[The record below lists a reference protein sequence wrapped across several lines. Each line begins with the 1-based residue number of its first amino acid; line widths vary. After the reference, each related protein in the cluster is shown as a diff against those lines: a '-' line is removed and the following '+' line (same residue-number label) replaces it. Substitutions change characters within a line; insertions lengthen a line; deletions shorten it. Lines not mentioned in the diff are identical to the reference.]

1 MTAPSTTQE
10 RVWGVKGGGEARY
23 SLSSIP
29 PASAL
34 PELSHEKNQNPA
46 DKMRPTTPLTIIG
59 SIYPEDSSNNT
70 SLAAP
75 SNPSDLLLT
84 FSNRLSHQCFS
95 CFISYAS
102 ILNSLYLSI
111 SWYFMVFKRGTEQKK
126 LSPSDHRIL
135 KDIQIIGVKKEKMTE
150 HADWTQRDRN
160 SSKRVKQKWLFAE
173 SKYIPGQSRTAL
185 THRTR
190 LDVWAGNRGCARRSY
205 LHCLFRIKC
214 RWIKMILGK
223 KKKKTCWKPT
233 FIQK

>member
-1 MTAPSTTQE
+1 
-10 RVWGVKGGGEARY
+10 
-23 SLSSIP
+23 
-29 PASAL
+29 
-34 PELSHEKNQNPA
+34 
-46 DKMRPTTPLTIIG
+46 MRPTTPLTIIG
-59 SIYPEDSSNNT
+59 SIYPEDPSNNT

-223 KKKKTCWKPT
+223 KKKRKHAGNQPLFKSSISMVMFTSVMQQDGDSRDC
-233 FIQK
+233 FILQWSLSVVWDNVCH